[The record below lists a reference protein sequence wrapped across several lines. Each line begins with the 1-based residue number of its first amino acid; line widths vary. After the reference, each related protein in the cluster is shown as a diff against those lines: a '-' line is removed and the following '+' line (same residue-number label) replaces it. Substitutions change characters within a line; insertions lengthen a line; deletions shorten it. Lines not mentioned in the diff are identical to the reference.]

1 MAGPTSS
8 SGSPLLSVRDV
19 SVRFGGIVALDG
31 VTFDVTSGQ
40 IAGLIGPN
48 GAGKTTLFNCLSR
61 LYTPNGGDILFEG
74 VSILNRP
81 RHDIPRIG
89 IGRTFQNVALFD
101 RLSVLDNVRVGCHS
115 VSSTSFL
122 DNALRLPKVA
132 PEEAH
137 VAARAHELIAFMD
150 LVPFTNAMAGGLPF
164 PIRKRVELAR
174 ALASSPKLLLLDEP
188 AAGLNHEE
196 IEVLKGQIRR
206 VRDTA
211 ARHRAAGR
219 ASHEPGHVGVGQGG
233 RHRLRQEDRRR
244 HPGRGAARSRSDPC
258 LPGDLVM
265 AALLEVKGLKAF
277 YGQTQSLY
285 DVGFEI
291 EPGGIT
297 TLLGAN
303 GAGKTTTLRA
313 ICNMVRREG
322 LVRFDGKDIKNMPTE
337 EVVRLRIAHVPEG
350 RGTFTT
356 LTVDENLRIAAYT
369 RRDKAGVKRELDRVF
384 SYFPRLQERVQQ
396 QAGTLSG
403 GEQQMLAIARALMLG
418 PRLMLLDEP
427 SFGLAPLI
435 VVEIFRILR
444 RINEEEKVSILLVEQ
459 NAALA
464 LDLADHAYVLETG
477 HVVMSGPSA
486 VVKNDENI
494 RKSYLGY

>member
-1 MAGPTSS
+1 
-8 SGSPLLSVRDV
+8 
-19 SVRFGGIVALDG
+19 
-31 VTFDVTSGQ
+31 
-40 IAGLIGPN
+40 
-48 GAGKTTLFNCLSR
+48 
-61 LYTPNGGDILFEG
+61 
-74 VSILNRP
+74 
-81 RHDIPRIG
+81 
-89 IGRTFQNVALFD
+89 
-101 RLSVLDNVRVGCHS
+101 
-115 VSSTSFL
+115 
-122 DNALRLPKVA
+122 
-132 PEEAH
+132 
-137 VAARAHELIAFMD
+137 
-150 LVPFTNAMAGGLPF
+150 
-164 PIRKRVELAR
+164 
-174 ALASSPKLLLLDEP
+174 
-188 AAGLNHEE
+188 
-196 IEVLKGQIRR
+196 
-206 VRDTA
+206 
-211 ARHRAAGR
+211 
-219 ASHEPGHVGVGQGG
+219 
-233 RHRLRQEDRRR
+233 
-244 HPGRGAARSRSDPC
+244 
-258 LPGDLVM
+258 M

-291 EPGGIT
+291 ETGGIT

-477 HVVMSGPSA
+477 HVVMSGLSA